1 VRCAN
6 QELCRSGAS
15 ENRKVLSSVFM
26 EPSDLP
32 AHREGVPVG
41 FLVPLQCWL
50 GSGEK
55 AQLIHFRS
63 SVRPQRLT
71 QFRLQVVALLGIL
84 LDDEG
89 GGTAEGEGMQ
99 VNRMDPQDIAGRVG
113 GAWGW
118 VLIFGIVTLLA
129 GIVVMAWPGQ
139 TVLVVA
145 VLFAV
150 QILVDGV
157 FNLVRAI
164 GESGEGGG
172 YRVLLLFLGIFSVIV
187 GVLAL
192 QNIVQT
198 VAVLVLLLGAYWIV
212 HGIIEAVV
220 AIADRNTPHRG
231 LQITAGL
238 IGVIA
243 GIVVLSYPIS
253 SITTLAVILGIWL
266 SLYGIMVMVLAFRL
280 RNVAQ
285 STAGPAQAA
294 PA

>member
-1 VRCAN
+1 
-6 QELCRSGAS
+6 
-15 ENRKVLSSVFM
+15 
-26 EPSDLP
+26 
-32 AHREGVPVG
+32 
-41 FLVPLQCWL
+41 
-50 GSGEK
+50 
-55 AQLIHFRS
+55 
-63 SVRPQRLT
+63 
-71 QFRLQVVALLGIL
+71 
-84 LDDEG
+84 
-89 GGTAEGEGMQ
+89 MQ

-129 GIVVMAWPGQ
+129 GILSMAWPGQ

-164 GESGEGGG
+164 ADSGENGG
-172 YRVLLLFLGIFSVIV
+172 YRVLLMILGIFSVIV

-212 HGIIEAVV
+212 HGIIEVVV
-220 AIADRNTPHRG
+220 AIADRTTPHRG
-231 LQITAGL
+231 FQIMAGV
-238 IGVIA
+238 IGVVA

-253 SITTLAVILGIWL
+253 SIFTLAVILGIWL
-266 SLYGIMVMVLAFRL
+266 SVYGVMLMVLAFRL
-280 RNVAQ
+280 RNVVQ
-285 STAGPAQAA
+285 STTGPVQAA

>member
-1 VRCAN
+1 
-6 QELCRSGAS
+6 
-15 ENRKVLSSVFM
+15 
-26 EPSDLP
+26 
-32 AHREGVPVG
+32 
-41 FLVPLQCWL
+41 
-50 GSGEK
+50 
-55 AQLIHFRS
+55 
-63 SVRPQRLT
+63 
-71 QFRLQVVALLGIL
+71 
-84 LDDEG
+84 
-89 GGTAEGEGMQ
+89 MQ

-129 GIVVMAWPGQ
+129 GILSMAWPGQ

-164 GESGEGGG
+164 ADSGENGG
-172 YRVLLLFLGIFSVIV
+172 YRVLLMILGIFSVIV

-212 HGIIEAVV
+212 HGIIEVVV
-220 AIADRNTPHRG
+220 AIADRTTPHRG
-231 LQITAGL
+231 FQIMAGV
-238 IGVIA
+238 IGVVA

-253 SITTLAVILGIWL
+253 SIFTLAVILGIWL
-266 SLYGIMVMVLAFRL
+266 SVYGVMLMVLAFRL
-280 RNVAQ
+280 RNVVE
-285 STAGPAQAA
+285 STTGPVQAA

>member
-1 VRCAN
+1 MRGTE
-6 QELCRSGAS
+6 Q
-15 ENRKVLSSVFM
+15 
-26 EPSDLP
+26 P
-32 AHREGVPVG
+32 REAI
-41 FLVPLQCWL
+41 
-50 GSGEK
+50 K
-55 AQLIHFRS
+55 
-63 SVRPQRLT
+63 
-71 QFRLQVVALLGIL
+71 
-84 LDDEG
+84 
-89 GGTAEGEGMQ
+89 Q

-118 VLIFGIVTLLA
+118 ILFFGIVTLLA

-164 GESGEGGG
+164 ADSGESGGF
-172 YRVLLLFLGIFSVIV
+172 RVMLLVLGLFSMIV

-220 AIADRNTPHRG
+220 AIADRTAPHRG
-231 LQITAGL
+231 LQIIVGL
-238 IGVIA
+238 IGIVA

-253 SITTLAVILGIWL
+253 SISTLAVILGIWL
-266 SLYGIMVMVLAFRL
+266 AVYGIMLTILAFRL
-280 RNVAQ
+280 RAA
-285 STAGPAQAA
+285 TPETTGPVRAA

>member
-1 VRCAN
+1 
-6 QELCRSGAS
+6 
-15 ENRKVLSSVFM
+15 
-26 EPSDLP
+26 
-32 AHREGVPVG
+32 
-41 FLVPLQCWL
+41 
-50 GSGEK
+50 
-55 AQLIHFRS
+55 
-63 SVRPQRLT
+63 
-71 QFRLQVVALLGIL
+71 
-84 LDDEG
+84 
-89 GGTAEGEGMQ
+89 
-99 VNRMDPQDIAGRVG
+99 
-113 GAWGW
+113 
-118 VLIFGIVTLLA
+118 VTLLA

-164 GESGEGGG
+164 ADSGEGGG
-172 YRVLLLFLGIFSVIV
+172 FRVMLLVLGLFSMIV

-220 AIADRNTPHRG
+220 AIADRTAPHRG
-231 LQITAGL
+231 LQIIVGL
-238 IGVIA
+238 IGIVA

-253 SITTLAVILGIWL
+253 SISTLAVILGIWL
-266 SLYGIMVMVLAFRL
+266 AVYGIMLTILAFRL
-280 RNVAQ
+280 RAA
-285 STAGPAQAA
+285 TPETTGPVRAA

>member
-1 VRCAN
+1 M
-6 QELCRSGAS
+6 QAS
-15 ENRKVLSSVFM
+15 
-26 EPSDLP
+26 
-32 AHREGVPVG
+32 
-41 FLVPLQCWL
+41 W
-50 GSGEK
+50 
-55 AQLIHFRS
+55 
-63 SVRPQRLT
+63 
-71 QFRLQVVALLGIL
+71 
-84 LDDEG
+84 
-89 GGTAEGEGMQ
+89 
-99 VNRMDPQDIAGRVG
+99 MDPQDMAVRVG
-113 GAWGW
+113 EAWGW
-118 VLIFGIVTLLA
+118 VLFFGIVTLLA

-164 GESGEGGG
+164 ADSGESGGF
-172 YRVLLLFLGIFSVIV
+172 RVMLLVLGLFSMIV

-220 AIADRNTPHRG
+220 AIADRTAPHRG
-231 LQITAGL
+231 LQILVGL
-238 IGVIA
+238 IGIVA

-253 SITTLAVILGIWL
+253 SISTLAVILGIWL
-266 SLYGIMVMVLAFRL
+266 AVYGIMLTILAFRL
-280 RNVAQ
+280 RAA
-285 STAGPAQAA
+285 TPETTGPVRAA